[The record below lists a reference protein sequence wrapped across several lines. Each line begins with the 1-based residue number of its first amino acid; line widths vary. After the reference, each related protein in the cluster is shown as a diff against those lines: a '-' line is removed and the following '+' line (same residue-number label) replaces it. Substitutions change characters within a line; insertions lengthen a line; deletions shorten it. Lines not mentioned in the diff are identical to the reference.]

1 MKLSDMDLKPQ
12 KILLYGPPGSG
23 KTLLAATL
31 GEGCLYIDIDRGI
44 TSAKSVKDKL
54 YDTRQKID
62 VWQPEE
68 KNVRTPE
75 VFGQVKSKLLEV
87 VNASSSNSLK
97 CRSVVLDSLTTLGEA
112 ALRYVLGSAKV
123 EIGKVEIQE
132 WGLAMSQ
139 VEMMIS
145 WLRSLPV
152 TVVLIAHQ
160 EMKAVDDKNNSI
172 ELWCLGNKLG
182 PKVPAFFD
190 EVWYMKPKEEAAG
203 KLVYQV
209 RTKHTSTILAR
220 SRLNL
225 SEFVDANLGLV
236 EILKSAGAK
245 V

>member
-44 TSAKSVKDKL
+44 TSAKRMDDKL
-54 YDTRQKID
+54 KLERLKID

-68 KNVRTPE
+68 KNVNTPE
-75 VFGQVKSKLLEV
+75 IFGQVKSKLLEI
-87 VNASSSNSLK
+87 VNSSSSGSLK
-97 CRSVVLDSLTTLGEA
+97 YRSIVLDSLTTLGEA
-112 ALRYVLGSAKV
+112 ALRYVLGFAKV
-123 EIGKVEIQE
+123 GIGKVEIQE

-139 VEMMIS
+139 VEMMIG
-145 WLRSLPV
+145 WMRSLPI

-160 EMKAVDDKNNSI
+160 EMKAIDDKNNSI

-190 EVWYMKPKEEAAG
+190 EVWYMKPQEQAGG
-203 KLVYQV
+203 KLVYSV

-225 SEFVDANLGLV
+225 PEFVDANLGLV